1 MNSYLLDTHALIWL
15 LEKDPN
21 LNQNIREDI
30 EYFQHPY
37 YVSVETLREIV
48 ILQSLKKIKLDYIL
62 DKIIAYLKE
71 VQIEVLPIEVSHV
84 KVLEK
89 LPLFHDKG
97 VVHNDPFDRMLI
109 VQAIAERL
117 TLVSSDSKFPP
128 YRDYGLQLLVNEK

>member
-15 LEKDPN
+15 LEKDPD

-30 EYFQHPY
+30 EYFQYPY

-71 VQIEVLPIEVSHV
+71 VQIKVLPIEVSHV

-89 LPLFHDKG
+89 LPVFQDKG
-97 VVHNDPFDRMLI
+97 VAHNDPFDRMLI
-109 VQAIAERL
+109 AQAIANNL
-117 TLVSSDSKFPP
+117 TLISSDSKFPP
-128 YRDYGLQLLVNEK
+128 YRDYGLKLLVNEK